1 MKTFFRTEIG
11 TPFSNGGQHDTE
23 ESLREFMRALEADMV
38 SPFFSGYQARCL
50 FRAGSSSASSQLQPY
65 RLIDDADVLIK
76 MPCHL
81 GFPLYFGSMLPNL

>member
-38 SPFFSGYQARCL
+38 SVPLWIPHQLMSSGWYIA
-50 FRAGSSSASSQLQPY
+50 
-65 RLIDDADVLIK
+65 VLK
-76 MPCHL
+76 DKQCRSVC
-81 GFPLYFGSMLPNL
+81 GNL

>member
-38 SPFFSGYQARCL
+38 SEARRRCTL
-50 FRAGSSSASSQLQPY
+50 
-65 RLIDDADVLIK
+65 
-76 MPCHL
+76 PCHFRFMNI
-81 GFPLYFGSMLPNL
+81 GQ